1 MRILEES
8 AQTDNTG
15 KIVNGMNGLNLADM
29 TFHEV
34 NNWKEQEI
42 VKPHCSILQVIV
54 LDWNLIA
61 PVQEI
66 VSN

>member
-34 NNWKEQEI
+34 GNWKEQEI
-42 VKPHCSILQVIV
+42 V
-54 LDWNLIA
+54 
-61 PVQEI
+61 
-66 VSN
+66 SN

>member
-1 MRILEES
+1 MEES

-34 NNWKEQEI
+34 NSWKEQEI

-54 LDWNLIA
+54 LD
-61 PVQEI
+61 
-66 VSN
+66 